1 MEPINEIVA
10 LREVSFK
17 LLDFKVSDEDIQE
30 DEEGYEIEYRDVTYL
45 NKRFLIQIFGLDE
58 AGEKYS
64 VFIEDFHPFFFV
76 SVSDEWTTKLK
87 NNFIK
92 HLKEKIGNTFSK
104 SILEDECCIVRR
116 HKLYGFDNHKYHK
129 FIKLVFKNQAA
140 YNRIKNLFY
149 MKEEGRDRRLN
160 PNGYVFANTK
170 CMMYEANI
178 PPLLRFFHMR
188 DISPSGWV
196 KFQTKDAEVPFEF
209 TTTSK
214 YEYMISYMK
223 IFADNK
229 KEVGVPYNICSFDIE
244 ASSSHGDFPVAV
256 KNYKRLVTNMLDY
269 YDQER
274 EEMDALDYDGVHLRI
289 TQFILGAFRFE
300 SNPYSDIVYP
310 IRMPTREQ
318 VNQYIEIIKTKPAR
332 KIKNTTNITT
342 VASMFQDILDAEDGE
357 EGEEADIDLTENVI
371 KPVKHKF
378 HKAIEKTT
386 TFADIWVDTKLTR
399 EEKMIEMCY
408 ILDNVLPKLKG
419 DQITYIGSVFWRY
432 GEKQPYKQ
440 HCLVLGNSTEVKGV
454 DIVCCKT
461 EKELLLKWAQIIQSE
476 NPDIITGYNIFGFDY
491 KFMYYRARECRCLP
505 EFLKLSR
512 NKDEICGTWNTDAGT
527 YDILESSITLASGTY
542 NLSIIRMNG
551 RIQIDLFNYFRR
563 EYTLPMYKLDY
574 VSGYFIG
581 DKVADLSHTE
591 DKTTIKSKNLSG
603 LQVGNFVNFEE
614 TSHSTDYY
622 QNGKK
627 FEVIEV
633 GKGEFIIKGIA
644 KPAYKEK
651 TVKWCLAKDDVSPQD
666 IFRMWRGTNEDRAV
680 IAKYC
685 IQDCNL
691 VHHLMFKID
700 VITGY
705 VEMAKICSVP
715 LDFLVMRGQGI
726 KLFSFVAKEC
736 MKKETLIPVLE
747 KKKDGGYEGAI
758 VLPPKCGLYIDEP
771 VACVDYSSLYP
782 SSMISE
788 NLSHDS
794 KVWTKEYNLRG
805 ELIRETGEKVDGVY
819 IYDNLPQYKYVNVQ
833 YDTYEYR
840 VMREGGKAEKFKSG
854 YKICRWVQLPDGKNS
869 IIPSILKE
877 LLFARKYTRT
887 IAKYK
892 TIRTPTKEYIGM
904 VDDMGDTVKIILDKT
919 KEKVIV
925 AKTDIIEMFN
935 TYNDFMQNVLDK
947 RQLAIKVTAN
957 SVYGQCGAITSPFYE
972 KDVAA
977 STTATGR
984 KLLVYGKT
992 VIESVYGDRIC
1003 NTSYGVVHTHAEYI
1017 YGDSVASYTPVY
1029 IRHRGK
1035 MDVIEIKDLVE
1046 YGKGWTDYGDKECCE
1061 MDDVET
1067 WTEQGWTKLERVIR
1081 HRLAPHKKMFRIVTD
1096 SGLVDV
1102 TDDHS
1107 LLDTSGNMIS
1117 PKEVQIGRELL
1128 HHPLPKT
1135 EEIHL
1140 LGRKMSHV
1148 EYAKVCMTVQADG
1161 YNAHIECVGN
1171 DCMIDINKEPTS
1183 HRIKQFYEIP
1193 YKGYVYDLTTENHHF
1208 AAGIGN
1214 IIVHNT
1220 DSVFMSFKL
1229 TDLQG
1234 NKIRGKEALKI
1245 TIELAKEA
1253 GHLATKFLKPP
1264 HDLEYE
1270 KTFMPFCLLSKKRY
1284 VGMLYE
1290 DDDKK
1295 CYRKSMGIVLKR
1307 RDNAPIVKDIYGGII
1322 DILMSG
1328 KSIQTAI
1335 DFTKQSLKD
1344 LVAGKVGL
1352 DKLIITKSL
1361 KGFYKNPNQIAHK
1374 MLADRIAKRDP
1385 GNKIGVGDRVPFV
1398 YIQTPATKKKVLQG
1412 EKVEHPDYIIKQ
1424 KLKPDYDFYIT
1435 RQIMKPVQ
1443 QIYALVLEQIPSYD
1457 KEKLKRMYIELRTYK
1472 KKNGLEDGDERMIE
1486 KEKKLRDGEVQK
1498 FLFDDILRE
1507 NNNKKSGQRSV
1518 FDFLGKTR

>member
-1 MEPINEIVA
+1 MENKIVA
-10 LREVSFK
+10 FRDVSFK

-30 DEEGYEIEYRDVTYL
+30 DEEGYELEDTEIPFV

-58 AGEKYS
+58 RGKKYS
-64 VFIEDFHPFFFV
+64 VFIEDFHPYFFV
-76 SVSDEWTTKLK
+76 QVSDEWTSKIK
-87 NNFIK
+87 NAFVK
-92 HLKEKIGNTFSK
+92 HLQDKNRLISK
-104 SILEDECCIVRR
+104 SILHDECCIVKR

-129 FIKLVFKNQAA
+129 FVKLVFKNQVA
-140 YNRIKNLFY
+140 YNRIKNMFY

-160 PNGYVFANTK
+160 PNGYIYNGTK
-170 CMMYEANI
+170 CMMYETNI
-178 PPLLRFFHMR
+178 PPLLRFFHLR

-196 KFQTKDAEVPFEF
+196 KFETKDAEIPFEF
-209 TTTSK
+209 TSTLD
-214 YEYMISYMK
+214 YEYMISYTK
-223 IFADNK
+223 IFADNT
-229 KEVGVPYNICSFDIE
+229 KEAGVPYNICSFDIE

-256 KNYKRLVTNMLDY
+256 KNYKRLVVNMLDY
-269 YDQER
+269 YDQEKD
-274 EEMDALDYDGVHLRI
+274 EMDALHYDGVHLRI
-289 TQFILGAFRFE
+289 AQFLYGAFGFE
-300 SNPYSDIVYP
+300 PNPHTDIVYP
-310 IRMPTREQ
+310 IRAPTREQ
-318 VNQYIEIIKTKPAR
+318 VQQYIEMIKTKPAR
-332 KIKNTTNITT
+332 KIKNTTQITT
-342 VASMFQDILDAEDGE
+342 IASMFQDMIDAENEDAEQE
-357 EGEEADIDLTENVI
+357 EQEDIDILENKV
-371 KPVKHKF
+371 KQVKHKF

-386 TFADIWVDTKLTR
+386 TFADIWVDTRMTR
-399 EEKMIEMCY
+399 EEKMLEMCY

-419 DQITYIGSVFWRY
+419 DQITYIGSVFWKY
-432 GEKQPYKQ
+432 GQKEAYRN
-440 HCLVLGNSTEVKGV
+440 HCLVLGNSTDVPNAE
-454 DIVCCKT
+454 IVCCKT
-461 EKELLLKWAQIIQSE
+461 EKELILKWSQLIQEE

-491 KFMYYRARECRCLP
+491 KFMYYRAKENKCLA

-512 NKDEICGTWNTDAGT
+512 NKDEICGTWNQETAS

-551 RIQIDLFNYFRR
+551 RIQIDMFNYFRR
-563 EYTLPMYKLDY
+563 EYTLPMYELDY

-581 DKVADLSHTE
+581 DKVSQIVHKE
-591 DKTTIKSKNLSG
+591 DTTTIKSKNLSG
-603 LQVGNFVNFEE
+603 LQIGNFVNFEE

-622 QNGKK
+622 ENGRKY
-627 FEVIEV
+627 EVV
-633 GKGEFIIKGIA
+633 GLGNGEFTIQGIA
-644 KPAYKEK
+644 KPAIDLKI
-651 TVKWCLAKDDVSPQD
+651 VKWCLAKDDVTPQD
-666 IFRMWRGTNEDRAV
+666 IFRMWKGSNQDRAM

-685 IQDCNL
+685 IQDCML
-691 VHHLMFKID
+691 VHHLIFKID

-736 MKKETLIPVLE
+736 MKKETLIPVME

-805 ELIRETGEKVDGVY
+805 ELVRETGEKVDGVY
-819 IYDNLPQYKYVNVQ
+819 IYDNLPQYKYVDVQ
-833 YDTYEYR
+833 YDAYEYR
-840 VMREGGKAEKFKSG
+840 VLREGGKAEKIKVG
-854 YKICRWVQLPDGKNS
+854 YKICRWVQLPNGENS

-887 IAKYK
+887 IANYK
-892 TIRTPTKEYIGM
+892 TVKTPTNHYVGL
-904 VDDMGDTVKIILDKT
+904 VDDMGDTIKIVLDKT

-925 AKTDIIEMFN
+925 NKTDIIEMFS
-935 TYNDFMQNVLDK
+935 THNDFMQNVLDK

-977 STTATGR
+977 STTAIGR
-984 KLLVYGKT
+984 KLLIYGKS

-1003 NTSYGVVHTHAEYI
+1003 NTSYGMVHTHAEYI
-1017 YGDSVASYTPVY
+1017 YGDSVADYTPIY
-1029 IRHRGK
+1029 IRRDGK
-1035 MDVIEIKDLVE
+1035 TEIIEIKDLANE
-1046 YGKGWTDYGDKECCE
+1046 WKQYGDKEACE

-1067 WTEQGWTKLERVIR
+1067 WTERGWTKLERVIR
-1081 HRLAPHKKMFRIVTD
+1081 HRLSPHKKMWRIST
-1096 SGLVDV
+1096 GRGIVDV

-1107 LLDTSGNMIS
+1107 LLDIKGNKIS
-1117 PKEVQIGRELL
+1117 PKEIEIGTELL
-1128 HHPLPKT
+1128 HHSLPDADYEIEYLNEVKDQLT
-1135 EEIHL
+1135 ASKICLMFQSWGLSTTIEYAGNTYYITLENSNERVKKMEEI
-1140 LGRKMSHV
+1140 
-1148 EYAKVCMTVQADG
+1148 EYD
-1161 YNAHIECVGN
+1161 
-1171 DCMIDINKEPTS
+1171 
-1183 HRIKQFYEIP
+1183 
-1193 YKGYVYDLTTENHHF
+1193 GYVYDLTTENHHF

-1229 TDLQG
+1229 TDLEG

-1284 VGMLYE
+1284 VGMLYV
-1290 DDDKK
+1290 DNDKK

-1307 RDNAPIVKDIYGGII
+1307 RDNAPIVKDVYGGII

-1328 KSIQTAI
+1328 KPIQTAI

-1344 LVAGKVGL
+1344 LVSGKVGL

-1374 MLADRIAKRDP
+1374 VLADRIAKRDA

-1412 EKVEHPDYIIKQ
+1412 EKVEHPDYIIKN
-1424 KLKPDYDFYIT
+1424 KLKPDYEFYIT
-1435 RQIMKPVQ
+1435 RQLMKPIQ
-1443 QIYALVLEQIPSYD
+1443 QIYALVLEEIPSYD

-1498 FLFDDILRE
+1498 FLFDDILNE
-1507 NNNKKSGQRSV
+1507 TIKKRTGQRSV